1 MTAPQS
7 AFDPR
12 WLAGLD
18 TLAEQATGLSEPNPR
33 VACRI
38 IAPDGRAFEGH
49 TQRAGGPHAEIV
61 ALRAAAA
68 AGADLRGGSAVVTLE
83 PCSHHGRTPPCCDAL
98 IEVGLAR
105 VLVALRDPNP
115 LVSGRGIERLRAAGI
130 TVELL
135 PPEHPL
141 AAATR
146 ALNVG
151 FLSRMERGRPW
162 VRLKIAASLD
172 GITALANGASQ
183 WITGA
188 AARRDGHLWRK
199 RAGAVLSGSGTVL
212 ADDPRLD
219 VRLVPTEVQ
228 PVRVLLDS
236 QLRVPAAA
244 RVLQPPGQVWVYH
257 TPAQPADAAALRAR
271 RAALEA
277 TGARVQEI
285 AATPDRPPSAHPRI
299 DLAALLRDLAARE
312 INELHVEAGQRLN
325 GAWLQAGL
333 ADELL
338 LYLAPT
344 LLGQGG
350 AGLAQIGPLSALTQ
364 GVALAYTEV
373 SPLGPD
379 LRIRAQVLAPQA
391 PAPQPP
397 PPTA

>member
-18 TLAEQATGLSEPNPR
+18 TLAEQSIGLSEPNPR

-98 IEVGLAR
+98 IEAGLAR

-135 PPEHPL
+135 APEHPL

-271 RAALEA
+271 AAALAA

-285 AATPDRPPSAHPRI
+285 AAAPSAHPRI
-299 DLAALLRDLAARE
+299 DLTALLRDLAARE

-350 AGLAQIGPLSALTQ
+350 AGLAQIGPLIALTQ
-364 GVALAYTEV
+364 GVALAYTDV

-379 LRIRAQVLAPQA
+379 LRIRARVLAAQA
-391 PAPQPP
+391 PAQRPP